1 MTEKEIQDA
10 KTAPDKRELERR
22 YVAKNY
28 PLNLKGYKSEQAQAR
43 YNYYANKVLSKMDSV
58 TYSNLR
64 KGMPA
69 KVVERQAYIDKFAKD
84 NPKFYTKDLANI
96 ITPEGVAD
104 MITQRDIIERN
115 RGLHTLG
122 TKEEADAFGTRHAAL
137 IEDARVH
144 SGYSNDPN
152 SEVKYIISWDPEK
165 GYKADIEDFKFGTRM
180 PAPRE
185 EDLRQIA
192 IDIEKERILNTSKEK
207 DLADT
212 PELKK
217 GIDFS
222 SVSAYKKWLAFG
234 HASGEFAKTPGHQ
247 KVSIKGNKKEVKHKL
262 ESGLDFMKARGLDPN
277 APIDTKTLAK
287 MPEAKVPEA
296 ETTTPKPETTKPG
309 MSSGMVSGVTGAVG
323 MAGDVVSALDTQSD
337 GKTSVAGS
345 ALSGAAS
352 GAAMGATVG
361 GPWGAAVGGVVGGAA
376 SAISSVTGNKKID
389 NMIKEE
395 NQHNAMIRS
404 QSQFQPTQNTQ
415 SPIYENG
422 TYSSKMTEPV
432 EVEKDEVVLRKGI
445 DGLYKLV
452 ADFKGGKSHEKGG
465 EDYILKEGDVVFPGK
480 KRDKIMKS
488 LNSGDMASIEKERAK
503 LPKTLPAKLKDGYEG
518 PKLIP
523 DYIRRRA
530 EVMPYKFMTY
540 AEAEY
545 NRAEGERNK
554 RNSVPKNETTLPKQ
568 REIVSANTIQ
578 SRLDWWNEPLEPTI
592 PTVSG
597 DASTAQAANQ
607 SIGKSSTGIKKTPAP
622 VKSVEKPWTPIKSRK
637 EATVSPKTAYT
648 PPTGLQDKDL
658 MFKRVED
665 NRKEVTKQIAEQEQ
679 LEKIARR
686 ERLGESLENIGSYA
700 PAISNIVQ
708 GMQRPS
714 RVTKRFLTPDT
725 LEYKDR
731 SAGLR
736 KESDIQARID
746 AENADR
752 FSGGSAQAARAG
764 KAMASTA
771 KSKRSQAISEGE
783 AVRADAI
790 QAQNVGMRN
799 QAKAGNIELANQ
811 YETMDAQNRAAVDAY
826 FNRGMSDLYNIGR
839 QKKMDKKMEKQ
850 QDLILKMLEQR
861 DFAFDKDKSEVKYKG

>member
-1 MTEKEIQDA
+1 M
-10 KTAPDKRELERR
+10 
-22 YVAKNY
+22 
-28 PLNLKGYKSEQAQAR
+28 
-43 YNYYANKVLSKMDSV
+43 
-58 TYSNLR
+58 
-64 KGMPA
+64 
-69 KVVERQAYIDKFAKD
+69 
-84 NPKFYTKDLANI
+84 
-96 ITPEGVAD
+96 
-104 MITQRDIIERN
+104 
-115 RGLHTLG
+115 
-122 TKEEADAFGTRHAAL
+122 
-137 IEDARVH
+137 
-144 SGYSNDPN
+144 
-152 SEVKYIISWDPEK
+152 
-165 GYKADIEDFKFGTRM
+165 
-180 PAPRE
+180 
-185 EDLRQIA
+185 
-192 IDIEKERILNTSKEK
+192 
-207 DLADT
+207 
-212 PELKK
+212 
-217 GIDFS
+217 
-222 SVSAYKKWLAFG
+222 
-234 HASGEFAKTPGHQ
+234 
-247 KVSIKGNKKEVKHKL
+247 SIKGNKKEVKHKL
-262 ESGLDFMKARGLDPN
+262 EDGLDFMKAKGLDPN

-287 MPEAKVPEA
+287 MPKAEIPETKPPA
-296 ETTTPKPETTKPG
+296 PKPETSKPG

-323 MAGDVVSALDTQSD
+323 MAGDVVSALDPQSD

-345 ALSGAAS
+345 SLSGAAS

-361 GPWGAAVGGVVGGAA
+361 GPWGAAIGGVVGGAA
-376 SAISSVTGNKKID
+376 GAVTTVTGNKKID
-389 NMIKEE
+389 KMIKEE
-395 NQHNAMIRS
+395 NQHKAMIRS

-422 TYSSKMTEPV
+422 TYASKMTEPV

-488 LNSGDMASIEKERAK
+488 LETGDMSSIEKERAK
-503 LPKTLPAKLKDGYEG
+503 LPKTLPNKLKDGYGG
-518 PKLIP
+518 PIYKLKKP
-523 DYIRRRA
+523 T
-530 EVMPYKFMTY
+530 E
-540 AEAEY
+540 
-545 NRAEGERNK
+545 
-554 RNSVPKNETTLPKQ
+554 LP
-568 REIVSANTIQ
+568 N
-578 SRLDWWNEPLEPTI
+578 RLDWWNEPLEPAI

-597 DASTAQAANQ
+597 NTSTPQTANQ
-607 SIGKSSTGIKKTPAP
+607 STGKGSTGVKKTPVPA
-622 VKSVEKPWTPIKSRK
+622 EKPVMKPMSGKK
-637 EATVSPKTAYT
+637 EVKVSPKTAYT

-658 MFKRVED
+658 MFQRLRD
-665 NRKEVTKQIAEQEQ
+665 HRAEVAEQER
-679 LEKIARR
+679 LEKSARR

-850 QDLILKMLEQR
+850 QDLMLKMLEQR
-861 DFAFDKDKSEVKYKG
+861 DFAFDKDKSEVKYKGKK

>member
-96 ITPEGVAD
+96 ITPEEVAD
-104 MITQRDIIERN
+104 MTAQRDIIERN

-262 ESGLDFMKARGLDPN
+262 ENGLDFMKAKGLDPN

-287 MPEAKVPEA
+287 MPEAKVPETEVPA
-296 ETTTPKPETTKPG
+296 TKPETSKPG
-309 MSSGMVSGVTGAVG
+309 MSSGMVSGITGAVG
-323 MAGDVVSALDTQSD
+323 MAGSIVGALDQQSD

-345 ALSGAAS
+345 ALSGAS
-352 GAAMGATVG
+352 TGAAAGASVG
-361 GPWGAAVGGVVGGAA
+361 GPIGAAVGGGLGGAT
-376 SAISSVTGNKKID
+376 SAISSIAGNKKID
-389 NMIKEE
+389 KMIKEE
-395 NQHNAMIRS
+395 NQHKAMIRS

-422 TYSSKMTEPV
+422 TYASKMTEPV

-488 LNSGDMASIEKERAK
+488 LETGDTNSIEKERAK
-503 LPKTLPAKLKDGYEG
+503 LPKTLPNKLEEGYGG

-530 EVMPYKFMTY
+530 EVMPYKFITY

-578 SRLDWWNEPLEPTI
+578 SRLDWWNEPLESTI

-597 DASTAQAANQ
+597 NTSTPQASNPT
-607 SIGKSSTGIKKTPAP
+607 IGKSNTGTKKTSAP
-622 VKSVEKPWTPIKSRK
+622 VKSVEKYISRK
-637 EATVSPKTAYT
+637 EATVSPKTTYT
-648 PPTGLQDKDL
+648 PSTELQGKDL

-679 LEKIARR
+679 LEKSVRR
-686 ERLGESLENIGSYA
+686 GKLSESLENIGSYA
-700 PAISNIVQ
+700 PAISNIAQ

-850 QDLILKMLEQR
+850 QDLMLKMLEQR
-861 DFAFDKDKSEVKYKG
+861 DFAFDKDKSEVKYKGKK

>member
-1 MTEKEIQDA
+1 MPEKEIQDA

-22 YVAKNY
+22 FVAKNY
-28 PLNLKGYKSEQAQAR
+28 PLNVEKFKLAQAQAR
-43 YNYYANKVLSKMDSV
+43 YNYYANKILSKMDST

-64 KGMPA
+64 EGMPA
-69 KVVERQAYIDKFAKD
+69 KITERQAYIDKFAKD
-84 NPKFYTKDLANI
+84 NPKFYTKDLASI
-96 ITPEGVAD
+96 ISPEGVAD
-104 MITQRDIIERN
+104 MTAQKDIIEKN
-115 RGLHTLG
+115 TGLHTLG

-137 IEDARVH
+137 IDDARVH
-144 SGYSNDPN
+144 RGYSNDPN
-152 SEVKYIISWDPEK
+152 SSVKYIVSWDPEK
-165 GYKADIEDFKFGTRM
+165 GYKVDIEDFTFGTSM
-180 PAPRE
+180 QAPSE
-185 EDLRQIA
+185 EGLRQIA

-247 KVSIKGNKKEVKHKL
+247 KISIKGNKKEVKHKL
-262 ESGLDFMKARGLDPN
+262 ENGVDFMKARGLDPN

-287 MPEAKVPEA
+287 MPEAKVPE
-296 ETTTPKPETTKPG
+296 TGKPG
-309 MSSGMVSGVTGAVG
+309 MSPGMVSGITGAVG
-323 MAGDVVSALDTQSD
+323 MAGDVVSAQDSQDD
-337 GKTSVAGS
+337 GKKSVGGA

-352 GAAMGATVG
+352 GAAIGATVG
-361 GPWGAAVGGVVGGAA
+361 GPWGAAIGGVVGGAA
-376 SAISSVTGNKKID
+376 GAVTAVAGNKKID
-389 NMIKEE
+389 KAIKEE
-395 NQHNAMIRS
+395 NQNKAMIRS

-422 TYSSKMTEPV
+422 TYASKMTEPV

-452 ADFKGGKSHEKGG
+452 ADFKGGKSHEEGG

-488 LNSGDMASIEKERAK
+488 LETGDMSSIEKERAK
-503 LPKTLPAKLKDGYEG
+503 LPKTLPNKLEEGVDGEELLYRTTNTAK
-518 PKLIP
+518 P
-523 DYIRRRA
+523 
-530 EVMPYKFMTY
+530 
-540 AEAEY
+540 
-545 NRAEGERNK
+545 
-554 RNSVPKNETTLPKQ
+554 LPQ
-568 REIVSANTIQ
+568 
-578 SRLDWWNEPLEPTI
+578 RLDWWNEPIEPIEPTI
-592 PTVSG
+592 PTIPTASG
-597 DASTAQAANQ
+597 DTSTTPAANP

-637 EATVSPKTAYT
+637 EATVSPKTAYI
-648 PPTGLQDKDL
+648 PSTGLRGKDS

-665 NRKEVTKQIAEQEQ
+665 HRAEVDKQVAEQERQ
-679 LEKIARR
+679 EKIARR

-746 AENADR
+746 AENAAR
-752 FSGGSAQAARAG
+752 FSGGSAQVARAG

-783 AVRADAI
+783 AARADAI

-799 QAKAGNIELANQ
+799 QAKAGNLELANQ
-811 YETMDAQNRAAVDAY
+811 YEAMDAQNRAAVDAY

-839 QKKMDKKMEKQ
+839 QKRMDKKMEKQ
-850 QDLILKMLEQR
+850 QDLMLKMLEQR
-861 DFAFDKDKSEVKYKG
+861 NFTFDKDKSEVKHKGKK

>member
-104 MITQRDIIERN
+104 MTTQRDIIERN

-122 TKEEADAFGTRHAAL
+122 TKEEADAFGARHAAL

-165 GYKADIEDFKFGTRM
+165 GYKVDIEDFKFGTRM

-192 IDIEKERILNTSKEK
+192 IDIEKDRILNTSKEK

-217 GIDFS
+217 GLDFS

-287 MPEAKVPEA
+287 MPEAKVPETEA
-296 ETTTPKPETTKPG
+296 PAPKPETSKPG
-309 MSSGMVSGVTGAVG
+309 MSSGMVSGITGAVG
-323 MAGDVVSALDTQSD
+323 MAGDVVSALDPQDD
-337 GKTSVAGS
+337 GKKSVGGS

-352 GAAMGATVG
+352 GAAAGASVG
-361 GPWGAAVGGVVGGAA
+361 GSWGAAVGGVLGGAT
-376 SAISSVTGNKKID
+376 SAISSITGNKKID
-389 NMIKEE
+389 NAIKEE
-395 NQHNAMIRS
+395 NHHKAMIRS

-422 TYSSKMTEPV
+422 TYASKMTEPV

-488 LNSGDMASIEKERAK
+488 LETGDMSSIEKERAK
-503 LPKTLPAKLKDGYEG
+503 LPKTLPNKLEDGYGGPVYKLKKPVE
-518 PKLIP
+518 
-523 DYIRRRA
+523 
-530 EVMPYKFMTY
+530 MP
-540 AEAEY
+540 
-545 NRAEGERNK
+545 N
-554 RNSVPKNETTLPKQ
+554 
-568 REIVSANTIQ
+568 
-578 SRLDWWNEPLEPTI
+578 RLDWWNEPLEPTI

-607 SIGKSSTGIKKTPAP
+607 SIGKGSTSIKKTSVPI
-622 VKSVEKPWTPIKSRK
+622 KSVEKSISRK
-637 EATVSPKTAYT
+637 EAIVSPKTAYT
-648 PPTGLQDKDL
+648 PSTELQGKDL
-658 MFKRVED
+658 MFRRVED
-665 NRKEVTKQIAEQEQ
+665 NKAEVTKQIAEQEQ
-679 LEKIARR
+679 LDKSARQEK
-686 ERLGESLENIGSYA
+686 LGESLENIGSYA

-811 YETMDAQNRAAVDAY
+811 YETMDSQNRAAVDAY

-850 QDLILKMLEQR
+850 QDLMLKMLEQR
-861 DFAFDKDKSEVKYKG
+861 DFAFDKDKSEVKYKGKK

>member
-1 MTEKEIQDA
+1 MPEKEIQDA

-104 MITQRDIIERN
+104 MTAQRDIIERD

-144 SGYSNDPN
+144 RGYKNDPN
-152 SEVKYIISWDPEK
+152 SEIKYLISWDPEK
-165 GYKADIEDFKFGTRM
+165 GYKVDIEDFTFGTSM
-180 PAPRE
+180 PAPSE
-185 EDLRQIA
+185 NALRRIA
-192 IDIEKERILNTSKEK
+192 IDIEKDRILNTSKEK

-262 ESGLDFMKARGLDPN
+262 ENGLDFMKAKGLDPN

-287 MPEAKVPEA
+287 MPEAKVPETEVPA
-296 ETTTPKPETTKPG
+296 TKPETSKPG
-309 MSSGMVSGVTGAVG
+309 MSSGMVSGITGAVG
-323 MAGDVVSALDTQSD
+323 MAGSIVGALDPQSD

-345 ALSGAAS
+345 ALSGAS
-352 GAAMGATVG
+352 TGAAAGASVG
-361 GPWGAAVGGVVGGAA
+361 GPIGAAVGGVLGGAT
-376 SAISSVTGNKKID
+376 SAISSITGNKKID
-389 NMIKEE
+389 KMIKEE
-395 NQHNAMIRS
+395 NQHKAMIRS

-422 TYSSKMTEPV
+422 TYASKMTEPV

-465 EDYILKEGDVVFPGK
+465 EDYILKEGDIVFPGK

-488 LNSGDMASIEKERAK
+488 LETGDMGSIEKERAK
-503 LPKTLPAKLKDGYEG
+503 LPKTLPAKLEDGYRG
-518 PKLIP
+518 PVYKLKKPVEIP
-523 DYIRRRA
+523 D
-530 EVMPYKFMTY
+530 
-540 AEAEY
+540 
-545 NRAEGERNK
+545 
-554 RNSVPKNETTLPKQ
+554 
-568 REIVSANTIQ
+568 
-578 SRLDWWNEPLEPTI
+578 RLDWWYEPIESTI

-597 DASTAQAANQ
+597 NASTVQAANQ
-607 SIGKSSTGIKKTPAP
+607 SIGKGSTGIKKTSEP
-622 VKSVEKPWTPIKSRK
+622 VKSVEKSISRK
-637 EATVSPKTAYT
+637 EATVSPKTTYT
-648 PPTGLQDKDL
+648 PSTKLRDKEL

-665 NRKEVTKQIAEQEQ
+665 NRAEVTKQVAEQERQ
-679 LEKIARR
+679 EKIARR
-686 ERLGESLENIGSYA
+686 EKLGESLENIGSYA

-736 KESDIQARID
+736 KESDIQDRID
-746 AENADR
+746 SENAAR

-783 AVRADAI
+783 AARADAI

-799 QAKAGNIELANQ
+799 QAKAANLELANQ

-839 QKKMDKKMEKQ
+839 QKKIDKKMEKQ
-850 QDLILKMLEQR
+850 QDLMLKMLEKR
-861 DFAFDKDKSEVKYKG
+861 NFTFDKDKSEVEHKG

>member
-1 MTEKEIQDA
+1 MPEKEIQDA

-28 PLNLKGYKSEQAQAR
+28 PLNLEGFEAEQAQAR
-43 YNYYANKVLSKMDSV
+43 YNYYANKVLSKMDST

-64 KGMPA
+64 EGMPA
-69 KVVERQAYIDKFAKD
+69 KIAERQAYADKFAKD
-84 NPKFYTKDLANI
+84 NPKFYTKDLASI
-96 ITPEGVAD
+96 LTPEEVAD
-104 MITQRDIIERN
+104 MTAQRDIIERN

-137 IEDARVH
+137 MNEARVH
-144 SGYSNDPN
+144 VGYSNDPN

-165 GYKADIEDFKFGTRM
+165 GYKVDVEDFKFGTRM
-180 PAPRE
+180 PAPSE
-185 EDLRQIA
+185 KGLRQIA
-192 IDIEKERILNTSKEK
+192 IDIEKERLLNSSKEK

-247 KVSIKGNKKEVKHKL
+247 KISIKGNKKEVKHKL
-262 ESGLDFMKARGLDPN
+262 ENGADFMKAKGLDPN

-287 MPEAKVPEA
+287 MPEAKVPETEVPA
-296 ETTTPKPETTKPG
+296 SKPETGKPG
-309 MSSGMVSGVTGAVG
+309 MSPGMVSGITGAVG
-323 MAGDVVSALDTQSD
+323 IAGDVVSAPDSQDD
-337 GKTSVAGS
+337 GKKSVGGA

-352 GAAMGATVG
+352 GAAIGATVG
-361 GPWGAAVGGVVGGAA
+361 GPWGAAIGGVVGGAA
-376 SAISSVTGNKKID
+376 GAVTAVAGNKKID
-389 NMIKEE
+389 KAIKEE
-395 NQHNAMIRS
+395 NQNKAMIRS

-422 TYSSKMTEPV
+422 TYASKMTEPV

-452 ADFKGGKSHEKGG
+452 ADFKGGKSHEEGG

-488 LNSGDMASIEKERAK
+488 LETGDMSSIEKERAK
-503 LPKTLPAKLKDGYEG
+503 LPKTLPAKLEDGYRG
-518 PKLIP
+518 PVYKLKKPVEMP
-523 DYIRRRA
+523 D
-530 EVMPYKFMTY
+530 
-540 AEAEY
+540 
-545 NRAEGERNK
+545 
-554 RNSVPKNETTLPKQ
+554 
-568 REIVSANTIQ
+568 
-578 SRLDWWNEPLEPTI
+578 RLDWWNDPKEFFTTT

-597 DASTAQAANQ
+597 DTSTAQAANP
-607 SIGKSSTGIKKTPAP
+607 STGKSSTGIKKTPAP

-637 EATVSPKTAYT
+637 EATVSPKTAYI
-648 PPTGLQDKDL
+648 PSTGLRGKDS

-665 NRKEVTKQIAEQEQ
+665 HRAEVAKQVAEQERQ
-679 LEKIARR
+679 EKIARR

-736 KESDIQARID
+736 KESDIQARMD
-746 AENADR
+746 AENAAR
-752 FSGGSAQAARAG
+752 FSGGSAQVARAG

-783 AVRADAI
+783 AARADAI
-790 QAQNVGMRN
+790 QAQNVGIRN
-799 QAKAGNIELANQ
+799 QAKAGNLELANQ
-811 YETMDAQNRAAVDAY
+811 YEAMDAQNRAAVDAY

-839 QKKMDKKMEKQ
+839 QKRMDKKMEKQ
-850 QDLILKMLEQR
+850 QDLMLKMLEQR
-861 DFAFDKDKSEVKYKG
+861 NFTFDKNKSEVKHKR